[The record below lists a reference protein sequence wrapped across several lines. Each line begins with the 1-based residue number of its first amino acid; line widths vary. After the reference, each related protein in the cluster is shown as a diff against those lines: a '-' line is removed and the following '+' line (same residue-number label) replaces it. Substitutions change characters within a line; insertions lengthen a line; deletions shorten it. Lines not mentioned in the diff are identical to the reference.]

1 MFHVLI
7 SSDNAAVQWVSRN
20 FMVLLLENVQSNLR
34 LSDKVHRLFVK
45 HTDICLLSL
54 TMLFD

>member
-1 MFHVLI
+1 MLHVLI

-20 FMVLLLENVQSNLR
+20 FMVLLLENVQRNLR
-34 LSDKVHRLFVK
+34 LSDKVHWLFVK
-45 HTDICLLSL
+45 RTDICLLSL